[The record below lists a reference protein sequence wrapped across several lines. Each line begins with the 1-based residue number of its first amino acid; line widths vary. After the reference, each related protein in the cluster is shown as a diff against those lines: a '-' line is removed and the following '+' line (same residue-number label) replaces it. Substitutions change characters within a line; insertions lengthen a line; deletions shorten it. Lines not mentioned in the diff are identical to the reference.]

1 MNIVE
6 ALEQQVRQ
14 LGPQEIA
21 AFRDWFHR
29 YEQTLDA
36 APRCAITNMT
46 AEQSAELSRVVTE
59 KLLQTNPE
67 EHTLREA

>member
-14 LGPQEIA
+14 LGPQEMA

-29 YEQTLDA
+29 YEQTLDT

>member
-21 AFRDWFHR
+21 AFRDWFHS
-29 YEQTLDA
+29 YEQTLDDT
-36 APRCAITNMT
+36 PRCAISGMT
-46 AEQSAELSRVVTE
+46 AEQSSALSRVVTG

-67 EHTLREA
+67 DHTLREA